1 MTFGDELVALI
12 RAHLRENGWERL
24 GQLKDG
30 AAVIARLADELWE
43 RRKPKKAPRTA
54 FVPPSPEEV
63 TEYSASIGYPMNGQD
78 WCDTY
83 ATKGWVVGGSSKM
96 KDWKAA
102 VRKWKANG
110 WQIGNGGHDAPQRQS
125 ASLGALQVQLGKVER
140 ELTDIL
146 RPGGAAY
153 NVTPTGEKME
163 RYTLLMEQRKG
174 LLAKI
179 AEFGS

>member
-12 RAHLRENGWERL
+12 RAHLRENGWDRL

-30 AAVIARLADELWE
+30 AAVIARLADELYDK
-43 RRKPKKAPRTA
+43 RKPKRAPRTA

-78 WCDTY
+78 WCDSY
-83 ATKGWVVGGSSKM
+83 SCKGWCVGGSTKM

-102 VRKWKANG
+102 VRKWKAKRWMPGAEN
-110 WQIGNGGHDAPQRQS
+110 HDAPQRQS
-125 ASLGALQVQLGKVER
+125 ASLGALQLQLGRVER
-140 ELTDIL
+140 ELDDIL
-146 RPGGAAY
+146 RPGGCAHK
-153 NVTPTGEKME
+153 VTPTGEKLE
-163 RYTLLMEQRKG
+163 RFNGLLETRKG

-179 AEFGS
+179 NEFGA